1 MSLEQTK
8 AEGSASILFVTLG
21 CAKNE
26 VDTDR
31 MRSLL
36 LRAGYEEASEAEEA
50 DAVIVNTCSFLA
62 SATSES
68 IERTLELAEANTEGV
83 RNRPIVMCGCV
94 PSRYGDDLPAEL
106 PEVAAFVRADAEDGI
121 VSVMDGVLGRE
132 SAVPAAVGSSAGPLA
147 EPLRT
152 VEGAS
157 AYVKISDGC
166 DRFCSFCAIPYIR
179 GRYASRP
186 YAEIEPEVLA
196 LAKSGVREFVLIGQD
211 TGIWGS
217 DFEGDQ
223 TLAKL
228 LRQVAEVVR
237 PYDGWVRVLYLQPEG
252 MTDELIATIRD
263 VDEVLPY
270 IDIPIQHCSE
280 RVLASMGR
288 SGSTE
293 QLRELFARLR
303 REIPGMVLRTTGMC
317 GFPGETDEEADE
329 LYDFIQEEE
338 FDYTSVFAYSQEDGT
353 KAARLEDQ
361 VDEDVKLERTQ
372 RLMDLVEQ
380 LGFSATAKHVGERVR
395 VIIDGAEE
403 GEDGPELIGHAWF
416 QAPDCDGAVHIAAGE
431 VSVGDIVTVDLV
443 DSFCY
448 ELVGEIVEE
457 GEAE

>member
-36 LRAGYEEASEAEEA
+36 LRAGYEEASEADEA

-132 SAVPAAVGSSAGPLA
+132 SAVPVAAGSSAGPLA

-186 YAEIEPEVLA
+186 YA
-196 LAKSGVREFVLIGQD
+196 
-211 TGIWGS
+211 
-217 DFEGDQ
+217 
-223 TLAKL
+223 
-228 LRQVAEVVR
+228 
-237 PYDGWVRVLYLQPEG
+237 
-252 MTDELIATIRD
+252 
-263 VDEVLPY
+263 
-270 IDIPIQHCSE
+270 
-280 RVLASMGR
+280 
-288 SGSTE
+288 
-293 QLRELFARLR
+293 
-303 REIPGMVLRTTGMC
+303 
-317 GFPGETDEEADE
+317 
-329 LYDFIQEEE
+329 
-338 FDYTSVFAYSQEDGT
+338 
-353 KAARLEDQ
+353 
-361 VDEDVKLERTQ
+361 
-372 RLMDLVEQ
+372 
-380 LGFSATAKHVGERVR
+380 
-395 VIIDGAEE
+395 
-403 GEDGPELIGHAWF
+403 
-416 QAPDCDGAVHIAAGE
+416 
-431 VSVGDIVTVDLV
+431 
-443 DSFCY
+443 
-448 ELVGEIVEE
+448 
-457 GEAE
+457 